1 MTRKQNIVW
10 ANIQFPPINL
20 HNAPV
25 IINTVKP
32 RPLGRGGCQKTS
44 GQSSIKMSRS
54 KLAKSLVSNDR
65 VLKAKMLLKMR

>member
-20 HNAPV
+20 YNAPV
-25 IINTVKP
+25 IK
-32 RPLGRGGCQKTS
+32 CSYKTS